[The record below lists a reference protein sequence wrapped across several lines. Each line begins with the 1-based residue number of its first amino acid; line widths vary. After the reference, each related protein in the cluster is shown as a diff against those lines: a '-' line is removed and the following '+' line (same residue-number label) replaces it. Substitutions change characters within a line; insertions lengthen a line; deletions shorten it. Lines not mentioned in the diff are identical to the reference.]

1 MRTAFLRPNGSRKCA
16 RAWRCEDGQSLIET
30 AVFLPLL
37 ILLIAYAIDF
47 GYFFFVAVNLATATR
62 GATEYSI
69 QGYNAPGQTSL
80 PPAGPMSNSAS
91 IAGLASADLS
101 GLASYT
107 TATSVQVCSKQ
118 IGVTS
123 NGVAE
128 CTTYGSSGGSYTP
141 ARDPEAPTFVLQR
154 VDVTYTV
161 QPPIPLNFF
170 SLSLMPSL
178 NFHRQ
183 VSMRALD

>member
-1 MRTAFLRPNGSRKCA
+1 MPSVFYLRKVWAACRTRA
-16 RAWRCEDGQSLIET
+16 RCDRGQSLIET

-62 GATEYSI
+62 GAVEYSV

-80 PPAGPMSNSAS
+80 PAAGPMSNTSS
-91 IAGLASADLS
+91 VAGLASADLS
-101 GLASYT
+101 GLAAYA

-118 IGVTS
+118 IGVTNS
-123 NGVAE
+123 GVAE
-128 CTTYGSSGGSYTP
+128 CMTYGNSGSGYTP
-141 ARDPEAPTFVLQR
+141 SRDPEAPTFVLQR

-170 SLSLMPSL
+170 SMSLLPVL